1 MHHQFLGFF
10 IEEWSSIIVISG
22 GFLSALSW
30 VLSKTLSPLKY
41 AIENLTKTMQEIR
54 KENEKRDKDVEELS
68 DKFSEHLLDA
78 REIKTKVE
86 NLEHKVFSKKEE
98 RSND

>member
-41 AIENLTKTMQEIR
+41 AIENLTKAMQEIR
-54 KENEKRDKDVEELS
+54 KENEKRDKDVGELS

-86 NLEHKVFSKKEE
+86 NLEHKVFSWEE
-98 RSND
+98 DSND

>member
-68 DKFSEHLLDA
+68 DKFSKHLLDA

-86 NLEHKVFSKKEE
+86 NLEHKVFSWGED
-98 RSND
+98 SND

>member
-1 MHHQFLGFF
+1 MQHQILGFF
-10 IEEWSSIIVISG
+10 IDEWASIIAISG

-41 AIENLTKTMQEIR
+41 AIENLTKTIQEIR

-86 NLEHKVFSKKEE
+86 NLEHKVFSWGED
-98 RSND
+98 SND